1 MKNRITML
9 DRNGDTVVEFEP
21 ADIRGVSQAREL
33 FNLAMSRGYFAS
45 EMAGQVGVVVRQF
58 DPEAQD
64 TLLIAPVYAG

>member
-9 DRNGDTVVEFEP
+9 DRNGDTMLEFEP

-45 EMAGQVGVVVRQF
+45 EMVGQAGVVVKKF
-58 DPEAQD
+58 NPEARD
-64 TLLIAPVYAG
+64 TLLVAPVFAG